1 MAASSYGLCEA
12 KGVWKKKTG
21 DCGEPRDVV
30 QLNIQP
36 TFSHSLHTCTFR
48 QKYEKNKI
56 FRNVRLYR
64 IGNAWES
71 VIGVMV
77 LIRKQSSSKPDK
89 QVSANWKPDV
99 GDDVRTQTT
108 AWKKIL

>member
-1 MAASSYGLCEA
+1 MRPEL
-12 KGVWKKKTG
+12 
-21 DCGEPRDVV
+21 
-30 QLNIQP
+30 Q
-36 TFSHSLHTCTFR
+36 
-48 QKYEKNKI
+48 KNKI

-89 QVSANWKPDV
+89 QVSAN
-99 GDDVRTQTT
+99 
-108 AWKKIL
+108 

>member
-1 MAASSYGLCEA
+1 M
-12 KGVWKKKTG
+12 
-21 DCGEPRDVV
+21 
-30 QLNIQP
+30 
-36 TFSHSLHTCTFR
+36 
-48 QKYEKNKI
+48 
-56 FRNVRLYR
+56 RLYR

-99 GDDVRTQTT
+99 GDDVLTQTT
-108 AWKKIL
+108 AWKKNTINRNRKEVEDWLIGEWGGTKWQHSTPLQDSQPKILLRNTSKEQEIYWKTA